1 MRTHTSGSSLGEIEN
16 QQKKNLIIDSNLKCY
31 IQI

>member
-1 MRTHTSGSSLGEIEN
+1 MRTQTSGSSLGEIEN
-16 QQKKNLIIDSNLKCY
+16 QQKNLIIDSNLKCD